1 VIVKLI
7 PLLVPFLIL
16 ILIKLA
22 KSHIL
27 STLFTKKTTQKS
39 KEMISC
45 DSCGTF
51 VHEDLLISRFG
62 KKYCSKECTNS

>member
-1 VIVKLI
+1 MA
-7 PLLVPFLIL
+7 PFLIL
-16 ILIKLA
+16 ILIRLA
-22 KSHIL
+22 KSYIL
-27 STLFTKKTTQKS
+27 WTLFAKKTAQKS
-39 KEMISC
+39 KDMISC

>member
-1 VIVKLI
+1 MAGIY
-7 PLLVPFLIL
+7 
-16 ILIKLA
+16 
-22 KSHIL
+22 KSAVSVAPKTPIL

>member
-1 VIVKLI
+1 MIIKLL
-7 PLLVPFLIL
+7 PLVAPFLIL
-16 ILIKLA
+16 ILIRLA
-22 KSHIL
+22 KSYIL

-45 DSCGTF
+45 NSCGTF

-62 KKYCSKECTNS
+62 KKYCSEECTNS